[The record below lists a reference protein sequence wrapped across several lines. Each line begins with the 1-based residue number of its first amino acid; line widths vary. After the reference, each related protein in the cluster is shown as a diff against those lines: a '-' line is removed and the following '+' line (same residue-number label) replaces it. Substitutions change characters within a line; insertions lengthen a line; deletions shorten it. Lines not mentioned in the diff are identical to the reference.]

1 MSTPFRR
8 ARQAITHA
16 LRYVF
21 NLFLP
26 TTCPACQNPLP
37 PSEPLTFCAPCY
49 AKMPWWNT
57 AQILPPSLP
66 PAIAS
71 FAAPCLYAEP
81 LRSAI
86 LHLKFHHGLP
96 YAAPLAKLLL
106 PHLPTTPMLIIAV
119 PSHPSR
125 TRQRHYNHVVAM
137 ARYLVQH
144 SGHTFHPTALKRI
157 RKEEPQSAK
166 TRAARLKLPASA
178 FRANRK
184 LIEGKNILLLDD
196 IYTTGA
202 TARACALALRKAGAA
217 SVHVRTLAYTPPGT

>member
-1 MSTPFRR
+1 MSTLFARL
-8 ARQAITHA
+8 RQAIRHTARHA
-16 LRYVF
+16 F

-26 TTCPACQNPLP
+26 ATCPSCQLPLP
-37 PSEPLTFCAPCY
+37 PSEPIAFCATCY

-57 AQILPPSLP
+57 AQILPPQLP

-71 FAAPCLYAEP
+71 FAAPCLYEEP

-86 LHLKFHHGLP
+86 LNLKFHRALP
-96 YAAPLAKLLL
+96 YAAPLAHLLL
-106 PHLPTTPMLIIAV
+106 PHLPASPMLIIPV

-125 TRQRHYNHVVAM
+125 TRQRHYNHVLAM
-137 ARYLVQH
+137 AYYLAK
-144 SGHTFHPTALKRI
+144 HTAHRVHPTALKRV
-157 RKEEPQSAK
+157 RKEAPQSGK

-178 FRANRK
+178 FRANPK
-184 LIEGKNILLLDD
+184 LIHDQHILLLDD

-217 SVHVRTLAYTPPGT
+217 SVHVRTLAYTPPR